1 MGLTISL
8 NKVSFLPPTVRNN
21 IFYEIETSSTRLYN
35 TGLGA
40 QFTGGEKSPFWR
52 KIFKNDGNVG
62 FGSPYFPPP
71 LIKSG
76 SVPGVLWK
84 KIIGPYIWVSSIE
97 APSSYHLRWCRKWSR
112 AHARPEV
119 ASPEVV
125 NRKWK
130 GDNFPRFFP
139 RGFSGTPLDSRYEQW
154 NCESNLYRV
163 TIALLPPMLNHFS
176 LLNCAVVYAIYD
188 CIFYVL
194 LFIWFFRK

>member
-40 QFTGGEKSPFWR
+40 QFTGGGKSPFWR
-52 KIFKNDGNVG
+52 KTFKNDGNFG

-71 LIKSG
+71 LRKSG
-76 SVPGVLWK
+76 SVPGLLWK

-97 APSSYHLRWCRKWSR
+97 APSSYHLMWCRKWSR

-130 GDNFPRFFP
+130 GDSFPRFSPFFP
-139 RGFSGTPLDSRYEQW
+139 K
-154 NCESNLYRV
+154 
-163 TIALLPPMLNHFS
+163 LL
-176 LLNCAVVYAIYD
+176 
-188 CIFYVL
+188 
-194 LFIWFFRK
+194 